1 MTATA
6 NTQAFEI
13 KEKLAQLENAL
24 LESLPTMPTLLRDIH
39 RSLKADPDTVTL
51 LTEEECA
58 ILVSGLKK
66 QTQTEIATKV
76 IKAKPRKALS
86 KLTVDDL

>member
-39 RSLKADPDTVTL
+39 RSLKNDPDTVTL